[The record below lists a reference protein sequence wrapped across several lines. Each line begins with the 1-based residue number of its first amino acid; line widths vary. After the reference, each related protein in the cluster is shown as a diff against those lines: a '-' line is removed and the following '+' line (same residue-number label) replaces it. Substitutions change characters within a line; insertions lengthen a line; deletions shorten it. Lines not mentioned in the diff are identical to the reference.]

1 MAGYT
6 VICVIVVFG
15 PKFPVRYGVVS
26 LLYILVD
33 LLDLDHLLLFII
45 SLAITYTPCCIGWN
59 YHFSRSF
66 ISDPPSGNESPF
78 NAQHN

>member
-15 PKFPVRYGVVS
+15 PKFPVRCGVVS

-45 SLAITYTPCCIGWN
+45 SLAITVNKNRI
-59 YHFSRSF
+59 
-66 ISDPPSGNESPF
+66 
-78 NAQHN
+78 